1 MLKTTLRI
9 AFRNFRRERG
19 YNAINILGLTLGI
32 TCTLFLLLYIADE
45 LSYDQH
51 HLNAKNI
58 YRVVT
63 HVKEPEGEYTWVRV
77 QVPLAEELSTKYAD
91 VKRAVRFYS
100 SGREL
105 FKNEEKLYYE
115 EKFYFADSSVF
126 DIFTHEFIK
135 GEASTAL
142 VDPLTVVLTESMALK
157 YFGSTDILGA
167 SLLYVDRNEHY
178 KVTGVIKDLPPNSH
192 FQYDGL
198 LSLSSLPTF
207 RSFTNWGRMAVI
219 TYVEAKDNFDP
230 LTFSASL
237 DEIIKNHVAPIFEK
251 RNIHLTYELQRITD
265 IHLHSKI
272 QDEDEAGGDIT
283 FIYILSAVAVFI
295 IIIACINYMNLATA
309 RAAKRAKEIGVKKA
323 LGSNRSQLILQFLAE
338 AFIVTILALIISLTF
353 IYTLMPAFNHLADKQ
368 IIFQKLF
375 ENDVLKVWLGMTMAI
390 GLLGGSYPAFY
401 LSRFQ
406 PVAVLKG
413 HTSKQG
419 GNVLLRKSLVVVQFC
434 ISIFMVISTVIIYNQ
449 LTYLLKKD
457 LGFTK
462 EQIIRIAIDDGG
474 MRRSLPVL
482 KDALA
487 TEPEVLYFATANST
501 PGENVRKNIVF
512 VEENDGKMSE
522 RPTDWFMADY
532 DFVDALEMEIVD
544 GRNFSRDVLADTL
557 HAALVNE
564 AMVRRMNW
572 TNPLGKKFQTDDN
585 VREVVGVIKDY
596 HQNSLYN
603 EIEPL
608 VILFNKNNYFTHIK
622 VRTNDLPG
630 VVAKIENAWKTVYPD
645 KPFEFQF
652 LDQAFDAQYDA
663 EERRSMIFTI
673 FSIITII
680 IACLGL
686 LGLTAF
692 TTEQRAKEIG
702 IRKVI
707 GASAGSIIYLIA
719 KEFIVLVVISAIIA
733 FPAVFYFMDRWLQSF
748 PYRIDLMDEA
758 GAFLL
763 SAAIVI
769 FLTMMTVIYHSA
781 RAANANPI
789 KALRTE

>member
-1 MLKTTLRI
+1 MFKALLTI
-9 AFRNFRRERG
+9 AFRKFRREKE
-19 YNAINILGLTLGI
+19 YSTINILGLTLGI
-32 TCTLFLLLYIADE
+32 TCSLFLLLYITDE

-63 HVKEPEGEYTWVRV
+63 HVKEPEDEYTWVRV
-77 QVPLAEELSTKYAD
+77 QVPLAEELTKYAD
-91 VKRAVRFYS
+91 IKRAVRFFS

-105 FKNEEKLYYE
+105 FKNDENLYYE
-115 EKFYFADSSVF
+115 EKFYFADSGAF

-142 VDPLTVVLTESMALK
+142 VDPLTVVLTESMAIK

-192 FQYDGL
+192 FHYDGL
-198 LSLSSLPTF
+198 VSLSSLPTF
-207 RSFTNWGRMAVI
+207 RSMTNWGRMAVI
-219 TYVEAKDNFDP
+219 TYVKTSDNFDP
-230 LTFSASL
+230 SNFRHRLN
-237 DEIIKNHVAPIFEK
+237 EILKNHVAPIFEK
-251 RNIHLTYELQRITD
+251 RNIHLTYQLQRITD

-272 QDEDEAGGDIT
+272 QDEEEAGGDIT
-283 FIYILSAVAVFI
+283 FIYILSAVAGFI
-295 IIIACINYMNLATA
+295 IIIASINYMNLATA
-309 RAAKRAKEIGVKKA
+309 RASKRAKEIGVKKV
-323 LGSNRSQLILQFLAE
+323 LGSQRSQLILQFLAE
-338 AFIVTILALIISLTF
+338 ASVVTVISLIISLVL
-353 IYTLMPAFNHLADKQ
+353 IYTLMPAFNFLAHKQ
-368 IIFQKLF
+368 ITFQQLF
-375 ENDVLKVWLGMTMAI
+375 EKDVLLIWLAMTIAI
-390 GLLGGSYPAFY
+390 ALLGGSYPAFY
-401 LSRFQ
+401 LSKFQ
-406 PVAVLKG
+406 PVVVLKG
-413 HTSKQG
+413 HTSKKG
-419 GNVLLRKSLVVVQFC
+419 VNVFLRKSLVIVQFS

-449 LTYLLKKD
+449 LIYLLKKD

-462 EQIIRIAIDDGG
+462 EQIIRIPIDDGG

-487 TEPEVLYFATANST
+487 TQPDVLYFATANST

-532 DFVDALEMEIVD
+532 DFVDALEMKIVE
-544 GRNFSRDVLADTL
+544 GRNFSRDVQSDTL

-572 TNPLGKKFQTDDN
+572 TNPLGKKFQTDN
-585 VREVVGVIKDY
+585 SVREVVGVIKDY
-596 HQNSLYN
+596 HQNSLYK
-603 EIEPL
+603 EIEPM

-622 VRTNDLPG
+622 VRTNDLPA
-630 VVAKIENAWKTVYPD
+630 VVAKIENAWKTVYPG

-707 GASAGSIIYLIA
+707 GASAESIVYLIA
-719 KEFIVLVVISAIIA
+719 KEFILLVVISAFIA
-733 FPAVFYFMDRWLQSF
+733 FPAVYYFIDRWLQTF
-748 PYRIDLMDEA
+748 PYRIAVKDEA
-758 GAFLL
+758 GTFVLA
-763 SAAIVI
+763 SALVI
-769 FLTMMTVIYHSA
+769 MLTMITVIYHSA
-781 RAANANPI
+781 KAANSNPI